1 LCHFGGGQVGRLF
14 MVVGLGR
21 HGGSS
26 AGEEQAGRLFRRLGD
41 RSAVEGSIEPAFD
54 EFGRGRVERDEE

>member
-1 LCHFGGGQVGRLF
+1 